1 MDRVTASQGLV
12 WIYET
17 AAADLPWRVTTTAMK
32 ATWLIVGVALAAS
45 GCEKDRGMP
54 AAKGSGALS
63 ASEAELLAHLPA
75 GGDIVFGGNY
85 FGLQDWTANSP
96 LGRMSK
102 QIDPISAKWNACL
115 ARSNFTMAGAGG
127 FRDGAL
133 RMAMYMK
140 GIDLAGFSECSSDAG
155 LPVTS
160 DPDGKFMTVTLENR
174 GGLTLAMPYLA
185 VPGGVY
191 TVVSLRLDPGT
202 ITPVAVDLGRA
213 DLEREQATLAT
224 ANLANDPRMSA
235 WLAKVDRSRTFFFV
249 GSGEGTPWGDQ
260 VGLIYGGMDI
270 SDGIAFDVT
279 VDVRADGGADQVVS
293 GWKRARSELGRLP
306 PSMQPLKDAMKSVRL
321 GKTKDGLRVVARI
334 SNAQLEAVTAMI
346 APMLPQP

>member
-1 MDRVTASQGLV
+1 
-12 WIYET
+12 
-17 AAADLPWRVTTTAMK
+17 MK
-32 ATWLIVGVALAAS
+32 ATWLILGVALAAS

-75 GGDIVFGGNY
+75 GGDVVFGGNY

-127 FRDGAL
+127 FDDGVL

-140 GIDLAGFSECSSDAG
+140 GIDLTAFGTCARDAG

-160 DPDGKFMTVTLENR
+160 DPDGKFMTVTLANR
-174 GGLTLAMPYLA
+174 GGLTMAMPYLA
-185 VPGGVY
+185 VPGGIY
-191 TVVSLRLDPGT
+191 TVVSLRLDQLAGGGDLDRV
-202 ITPVAVDLGRA
+202 PVGLGRA
-213 DLEREQATLAT
+213 DLERDQATLAT
-224 ANLANDPRMSA
+224 ANLATDPRMGA

-249 GSGEGTPWGDQ
+249 GSGAATPWADK
-260 VGLIYGGMDI
+260 VGLVYGGMDI
-270 SDGIAFDVT
+270 NDGIAFDVT

-306 PSMQPLKDAMKSVRL
+306 ASMQPLKDAMKAVRL

-346 APMLPQP
+346 GPMLPQQ